1 MTAGTRTVTH
11 GTSARRVALDA
22 LVRVEE
28 GAYSHVLVPQLL
40 RETRLEPRDRA
51 FVTDLV
57 YGTLR
62 AQRRIDWLLQR
73 VSRRPSEQL
82 DPPARAALRLGVYQ
96 LIRGVPPHA
105 AVGETVSVTPL
116 SARRY
121 VNGVLRALTRSGPP
135 WPEPKDPATALSC
148 PDWLFELLVRD
159 LGAADA
165 VAMLVAS
172 NEPAAVTLR
181 PNLGRTS
188 ADGVSAE
195 LQAAGVEHESGVLV
209 PDAVVVH
216 RLGDPA
222 LAPVIAEGRA
232 TPQDQASQAVVAYLA
247 PRPGDWVLDVAA
259 AHRRGR
265 AGRRSRFRDR
275 G

>member
-82 DPPARAALRLGVYQ
+82 DPPASAALR
-96 LIRGVPPHA
+96 P
-105 AVGETVSVTPL
+105 SD
-116 SARRY
+116 
-121 VNGVLRALTRSGPP
+121 TRS
-135 WPEPKDPATALSC
+135 DCMS
-148 PDWLFELLVRD
+148 
-159 LGAADA
+159 
-165 VAMLVAS
+165 
-172 NEPAAVTLR
+172 
-181 PNLGRTS
+181 
-188 ADGVSAE
+188 
-195 LQAAGVEHESGVLV
+195 
-209 PDAVVVH
+209 
-216 RLGDPA
+216 
-222 LAPVIAEGRA
+222 
-232 TPQDQASQAVVAYLA
+232 
-247 PRPGDWVLDVAA
+247 
-259 AHRRGR
+259 
-265 AGRRSRFRDR
+265 
-275 G
+275 